1 MCFAKEITMKSI
13 QAIAVVMLLLSCSGS
28 GAKSGPE
35 LCEEAGG
42 QCVLGSV
49 QCAKHGD
56 ADCNPDRNPGGAFC
70 CLSCGD
76 GGPQPNDAGLPT
88 CQ

>member
-1 MCFAKEITMKSI
+1 MKSI
-13 QAIAVVMLLLSCSGS
+13 HTITFVMALLSCSS
-28 GAKSGPE
+28 SKTKTGPE
-35 LCEEAGG
+35 LCVEAGG

-56 ADCNPDRNPGGAFC
+56 ADCNPSRNPGGAFC

-76 GGPQPNDAGLPT
+76 GGPESSDAGPAT
-88 CQ
+88 CE